1 MSSSPT
7 NGLGLE
13 LPAAPPAAPARMGAN
28 YFRVFATFFRNS
40 LVREMTF
47 RGNLVITI
55 VTRLFYFV
63 AQVTLFEIIYSQ
75 KGVGAIADWTRP
87 EYFAF
92 LATGMLINS
101 LVETFFMPN
110 CANFSELIRTGN
122 LDFALLKPIDPQFL
136 ISFEKMEL
144 AMLNQALLALALLG
158 YALVRIGGPISP
170 ERAAMYVLFVAV
182 GVAFFYSLMLIMAST
197 SVWFGRNTGLYDFWF
212 YMIIF
217 ARYPR
222 EIYSGSMAGDALQF
236 TFSFVIPILLVV
248 TVPSRVLLAKILDP
262 SWLTLVALA
271 AAVLGLAISRSVF
284 RWSLRSYRSASS

>member
-1 MSSSPT
+1 MALDPSVAVAVPQ
-7 NGLGLE
+7 
-13 LPAAPPAAPARMGAN
+13 PAKGAN

-47 RGNLVITI
+47 RSNLLITI

-63 AQVTLFEIIYSQ
+63 AQVALFEIIYRQ
-75 KGVGAIADWTRP
+75 VNAIDDWTRP

-122 LDFALLKPIDPQFL
+122 LDFVLLKPIDPQFL

-144 AMLNQALLALALLG
+144 AMLNQALLALGLLG
-158 YALVRIGGPISP
+158 YALVRIGGPIDP
-170 ERAAMYVLFVAV
+170 VRVAMYVLFVAV
-182 GVAFFYSLMLIMAST
+182 GVAFFYSLMLMLAST

-212 YMIIF
+212 YIIIF

-222 EIYSGSMAGDALQF
+222 EIYSGSLAGDALQF
-236 TFSFVIPILLVV
+236 TFSFMIPILLVV
-248 TVPSRVLLAKILDP
+248 TVPSRVLLAKVLTP
-262 SWLTLVALA
+262 SWLTLVALTA
-271 AAVLGLAISRSVF
+271 AALGLVISRAVF
-284 RWSLRSYRSASS
+284 RSSLRAYRSASS

>member
-1 MSSSPT
+1 
-7 NGLGLE
+7 
-13 LPAAPPAAPARMGAN
+13 
-28 YFRVFATFFRNS
+28 
-40 LVREMTF
+40 
-47 RGNLVITI
+47 
-55 VTRLFYFV
+55 V
-63 AQVTLFEIIYSQ
+63 AID
-75 KGVGAIADWTRP
+75 DWTRP

-158 YALVRIGGPISP
+158 YALVRIGGPIDP
-170 ERAAMYVLFVAV
+170 LRAAMYVLFVCV
-182 GVAFFYSLMLIMAST
+182 GVAFFYSLMLILAST
-197 SVWFGRNTGLYDFWF
+197 SVWFGRNSGLYDFWF
-212 YMIIF
+212 YIIIF

-222 EIYSGSMAGDALQF
+222 EIYSGSLAGEALQF
-236 TFSFVIPILLVV
+236 TFSFLIPILLVV
-248 TVPSRVLLAKILDP
+248 TVPSRVLLAKILTP

-271 AAVLGLAISRSVF
+271 AAALGLIVSRGVF
-284 RWSLRSYRSASS
+284 RWSLRAYRSASS

>member
-1 MSSSPT
+1 VPQ
-7 NGLGLE
+7 
-13 LPAAPPAAPARMGAN
+13 PAKGAN

-47 RGNLVITI
+47 RSNLLITI

-63 AQVTLFEIIYSQ
+63 AQVALFEIIYRQ
-75 KGVGAIADWTRP
+75 VNAIDDWTRP

-122 LDFALLKPIDPQFL
+122 LDFVLLKPIDPQFL
-136 ISFEKMEL
+136 VSFEKMEL
-144 AMLNQALLALALLG
+144 AMLNQALLALGLLG
-158 YALVRIGGPISP
+158 YALVRIGGPIDP
-170 ERAAMYVLFVAV
+170 IRAAMYVLFVAV
-182 GVAFFYSLMLIMAST
+182 GVAFFYSLMLMLAST

-212 YMIIF
+212 YIIIF

-222 EIYSGSMAGDALQF
+222 EIYGGSLAGDALQF
-236 TFSFVIPILLVV
+236 TFSFMIPILLVV
-248 TVPSRVLLAKILDP
+248 TVPSRVLLAKVLTP

-271 AAVLGLAISRSVF
+271 AAALGLVISRAVF
-284 RWSLRSYRSASS
+284 RSSLRAYRSASS